1 MGLLFG
7 GQSVEHEV
15 SVDSARSVAA
25 AMRESR
31 LDCVPIGVTGD
42 GRWLSPELSQS
53 FLDGDAA
60 RIEPSPEQDDGARIV
75 IDPGGGRL
83 LRLGR
88 GAEPQPLELDVV
100 FPLIHGWSGEDG
112 RVQGALD
119 LAAIPYVGAGVCA
132 SAVAMDKVLARQLT
146 DSQGLPSVRWIAF
159 EAWSYRR
166 APDAVHRRISAELE
180 LPLFVKP
187 ANGGSS
193 VGISRVDSEVDLP
206 AAMREAFDCDGK
218 VIVEQGLD
226 AREIECAVLGNDQP
240 EASVLGEIIPSREFY
255 DYQAKYEDDSSEL
268 KVPAD
273 LEPEV
278 TEAIRAH
285 ALSAFCCLALS
296 GMARVDFLVDR
307 SNGRVHLNEVNTLP
321 GFTPISMF
329 PKLWE
334 ATGLSY
340 PSLVERLV
348 DLALRR
354 RGAEHSHRRVRSRG

>member
-1 MGLLFG
+1 M
-7 GQSVEHEV
+7 EHEV

-25 AMRESR
+25 AMRESL

-42 GRWLSPELSQS
+42 GRWLSPELSLS

-60 RIEPSPEQDDGARIV
+60 RVEPSPEQDDGARIV
-75 IDPGGGRL
+75 IDPGGERL

-88 GAEPQPLELDVV
+88 GADPRPLELDVV
-100 FPLIHGWSGEDG
+100 FPLIHGWGGEDG

-119 LAAIPYVGAGVCA
+119 LAAIPYVGASVCA

-146 DSQGLPSVRWIAF
+146 DGQGLPSVRWIAF
-159 EAWSYRR
+159 EVGSYRR
-166 APDAVHRRISAELE
+166 APHAVHRRITVELE
-180 LPLFVKP
+180 LPMFVKP

-193 VGISRVDSEVDLP
+193 IGISRVACEGDLP
-206 AAMREAFDCDGK
+206 AAMREAFDCDAK

-226 AREIECAVLGNDQP
+226 AREIECAVLGNEEP

-255 DYQAKYEDDSSEL
+255 DYQAKYEDGTSEL
-268 KVPAD
+268 KIPAD
-273 LEPEV
+273 LEPDV
-278 TEAIRAH
+278 AQAIRAH
-285 ALSAFCCLALS
+285 ALSAFCCLTLS

-321 GFTPISMF
+321 GFTSISMF

-334 ATGLSY
+334 ATGLPY

-348 DLALRR
+348 DLALQR
-354 RGAEHSHRRVRSRG
+354 RGAEHAQRRVRSGS